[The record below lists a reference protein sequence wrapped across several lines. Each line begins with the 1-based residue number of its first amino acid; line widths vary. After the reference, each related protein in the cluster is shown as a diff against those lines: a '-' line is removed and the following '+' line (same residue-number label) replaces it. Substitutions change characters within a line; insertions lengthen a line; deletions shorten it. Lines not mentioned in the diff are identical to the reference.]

1 MNQFFQENIKYDVAI
16 IGAGVIGSAIAREL
30 MKYKLSVIIV
40 EKSEDVCT
48 GTSKA
53 NSAIIHGGFD
63 AKVGSLKAKMNVKG
77 NKMMDQISKE
87 LDVPFRRNGSM
98 VLCFREED
106 KPALEALYERG
117 KANGVENLRLLSA
130 EEAHDL
136 EPNLADDVVGAL
148 FCPTSGIVC
157 PFELTLAFAENAV
170 RNGAQLVLDN
180 EVLGIKMADEGFIL
194 DTQKGQLQARTIVN
208 AAGVVADK
216 IHDMVLP
223 HKYSIVAR
231 KGEYCLFD
239 KKVGNLTDKTLFQM
253 PTKYGKGVLVTP
265 TIHGNLLIGPTA
277 TDIEDVEDKSTT
289 QKGIGVVLSKAEKSI
304 NKVPTREIITSFAG
318 LRAHGD
324 QGDFVLEETA
334 PGFFEAAC
342 IESPGLSSAPAIGQY
357 MAGLVAKNL
366 EAEINPDFNPIRKA
380 MVHFNELTVEEQ
392 KALIQKN
399 PMYGKIV
406 CRCEKVTQ
414 GEIIDAIHGTIGATT
429 LDGIKRRTRAGSGR
443 CQAGFCTIKVM
454 EILSEELKVP
464 FESIRKKGKGSQ
476 IALERTK

>member
-1 MNQFFQENIKYDVAI
+1 
-16 IGAGVIGSAIAREL
+16 
-30 MKYKLSVIIV
+30 
-40 EKSEDVCT
+40 
-48 GTSKA
+48 
-53 NSAIIHGGFD
+53 
-63 AKVGSLKAKMNVKG
+63 
-77 NKMMDQISKE
+77 
-87 LDVPFRRNGSM
+87 
-98 VLCFREED
+98 
-106 KPALEALYERG
+106 
-117 KANGVENLRLLSA
+117 
-130 EEAHDL
+130 
-136 EPNLADDVVGAL
+136 
-148 FCPTSGIVC
+148 
-157 PFELTLAFAENAV
+157 
-170 RNGAQLVLDN
+170 
-180 EVLGIKMADEGFIL
+180 
-194 DTQKGQLQARTIVN
+194 
-208 AAGVVADK
+208 
-216 IHDMVLP
+216 
-223 HKYSIVAR
+223 
-231 KGEYCLFD
+231 
-239 KKVGNLTDKTLFQM
+239 M
-253 PTKYGKGVLVTP
+253 PTKYGKGILVTP

-277 TDIEDVEDKSTT
+277 TDVDDVEDKSTT

-357 MAGLVAKNL
+357 MAGLVAKHL
-366 EAEINPDFNPIRKA
+366 EAEINPDFNPLRKA